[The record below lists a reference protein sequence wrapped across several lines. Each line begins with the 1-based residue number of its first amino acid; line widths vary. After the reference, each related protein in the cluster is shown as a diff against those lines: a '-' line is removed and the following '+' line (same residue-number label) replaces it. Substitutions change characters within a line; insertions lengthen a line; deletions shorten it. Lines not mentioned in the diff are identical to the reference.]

1 MLSPSPAE
9 IEMVEVITTQPSR
22 SRASRLGASLL
33 SVPVVYQY
41 DALVTQVQA
50 VCAVCVPQCV
60 HVFICAYVY
69 LSECGAWT
77 RGIVRQ
83 AIGFSLCWCEF
94 DHLQCVFVV
103 HSLSIAEITKQST
116 PEAAGR

>member
-1 MLSPSPAE
+1 
-9 IEMVEVITTQPSR
+9 MVEVITTQPSR
-22 SRASRLGASLL
+22 SRALRLDASLL

-77 RGIVRQ
+77 RGWVGQ
-83 AIGFSLCWCEF
+83 AIGFGLCLCEF

-116 PEAAGR
+116 PEAQPRG